1 MRGGGTQP
9 SRDGKG
15 CFGVSAVLMIG
26 IMTAHPMLLPNAT
39 SQGGFPWHWG
49 LIPSSSFRDSASM
62 LGMGIPGLS
71 LAGPLEKP
79 QMQRGLVLRGKS
91 WEFPMSSSSSL
102 VNLTLLSTIHT
113 HLFKQRILPETEDE
127 EEAAVSGPEGSEE
140 ML

>member
-1 MRGGGTQP
+1 
-9 SRDGKG
+9 
-15 CFGVSAVLMIG
+15 
-26 IMTAHPMLLPNAT
+26 
-39 SQGGFPWHWG
+39 
-49 LIPSSSFRDSASM
+49 
-62 LGMGIPGLS
+62 
-71 LAGPLEKP
+71 
-79 QMQRGLVLRGKS
+79 MQRGLVLRGKS